1 MAGALALHEYLA
13 GAVIALMFSGGRALE
28 SFGESRARRELSAL
42 LQRAPRSVHRW
53 TQGAVTPA
61 PIESVELG
69 DLLLVKPGEV
79 VPVDGVVD
87 GEIAILDEAALTG
100 EANPIQHRQG
110 EPVRSGAT
118 NAAQSPFKLRATAK
132 AEESTYAG
140 IVRLVRQAQ
149 AAKAPLVRLADRYAL
164 YFLPLTMAI
173 AAIAWVASGDAVRAL
188 AVLVVATPCP
198 LILAAPMAI
207 VAGISRAARRGILVK
222 GGGALETLARGKT
235 LVLDKTGT
243 VTGGSPVVTNIETF
257 GEYRP
262 KRLLQLAASL
272 DQVSPHVLA
281 VPILKAAAER
291 GLALRFPTEVVEE
304 LGSGIRGQVDGI
316 RVALGKSDWLLGGGP
331 CPLAVRRLRRRT
343 TLEGSSGVFIAI
355 EGALEGALILE
366 DAVRP
371 DAPLTVRALRRAGFE
386 RIVMLTGDHAEVAE
400 LVGGVLG
407 HCDGRRRNQRRTGA
421 GRRRR
426 WRGDGRARRDGLLR
440 SSRYCP
446 GSRGHCDRAAV
457 PIHRARE
464 RVTRHGSVVRGNGIR
479 CGWSFVPGG
488 DLALMDAQPAT

>member
-1 MAGALALHEYLA
+1 M
-13 GAVIALMFSGGRALE
+13 
-28 SFGESRARRELSAL
+28 
-42 LQRAPRSVHRW
+42 
-53 TQGAVTPA
+53 
-61 PIESVELG
+61 
-69 DLLLVKPGEV
+69 KPGEV

-262 KRLLQLAASL
+262 KQLLQLAASL
-272 DQVSPHVLA
+272 DQVSPTYW
-281 VPILKAAAER
+281 
-291 GLALRFPTEVVEE
+291 RFPYSRLPRKE
-304 LGSGIRGQVDGI
+304 
-316 RVALGKSDWLLGGGP
+316 DWRFG
-331 CPLAVRRLRRRT
+331 
-343 TLEGSSGVFIAI
+343 F
-355 EGALEGALILE
+355 
-366 DAVRP
+366 RP
-371 DAPLTVRALRRAGFE
+371 KWW
-386 RIVMLTGDHAEVAE
+386 
-400 LVGGVLG
+400 
-407 HCDGRRRNQRRTGA
+407 RNLDPA
-421 GRRRR
+421 SE
-426 WRGDGRARRDGLLR
+426 AR
-440 SSRYCP
+440 
-446 GSRGHCDRAAV
+446 
-457 PIHRARE
+457 
-464 RVTRHGSVVRGNGIR
+464 
-479 CGWSFVPGG
+479 
-488 DLALMDAQPAT
+488 